1 MPRSL
6 DLSRVPA
13 FAHYIDSRYGVLSA
27 AAFCC
32 YVNQPILPSGRNRS
46 HRGVSF
52 SYEGIVLIWDSHCQI
67 KVFVNYRIQLCG
79 NFGKVPV

>member
-1 MPRSL
+1 LIETVGFLFCPKSL

-13 FAHYIDSRYGVLSA
+13 FAHYNDSRYGVLSA

-32 YVNQPILPSGRNRS
+32 YVNQLILPSGRNRS

-52 SYEGIVLIWDSHCQI
+52 SYGGIVLIWD
-67 KVFVNYRIQLCG
+67 FLG
-79 NFGKVPV
+79 LALA